1 MLAGYIEP
9 TSGSIQIDGMDFS
22 KIALKT
28 YYPHIGYLTQEPGV
42 FDATI
47 RENLMSALGEKEKEG
62 KQVHQKKESSKVRNK
77 SNISALIPSVSNTSN
92 ELKLK
97 EEKKEKETETKK
109 ETETSTGEST
119 TEARLIQALKLAKCD
134 FVFELEK

>member
-9 TSGSIQIDGMDFS
+9 TSGSIHIDGMDFS

-47 RENLMSALGEKEKEG
+47 RENLVSALGKEQKDINHRKQSTKDRKE
-62 KQVHQKKESSKVRNK
+62 
-77 SNISALIPSVSNTSN
+77 SNTSN
-92 ELKLK
+92 ELKPN
-97 EEKKEKETETKK
+97 
-109 ETETSTGEST
+109 EST
-119 TEARLIQALKLAKCD
+119 TEERLIQALKLAQCD

>member
-9 TSGSIQIDGMDFS
+9 TSGSIQIDGIDFS

-47 RENLMSALGEKEKEG
+47 RENLISALGKEG
-62 KQVHQKKESSKVRNK
+62 KEVHQKKESSKVRK
-77 SNISALIPSVSNTSN
+77 KSNTSN

-97 EEKKEKETETKK
+97 EEKKETEK
-109 ETETSTGEST
+109 ETETSTEEPT
-119 TEARLIQALKLAKCD
+119 TEERLIQALKLAKCE